1 MTNNYKQQVKFFS
14 VTESSRRNVRDSENE
29 INKFLGTLDYND
41 LIDIK
46 VIYREEGLNDGIA
59 QVMVVYRV
67 ER

>member
-46 VIYREEGLNDGIA
+46 VIYREDGHNDGIA